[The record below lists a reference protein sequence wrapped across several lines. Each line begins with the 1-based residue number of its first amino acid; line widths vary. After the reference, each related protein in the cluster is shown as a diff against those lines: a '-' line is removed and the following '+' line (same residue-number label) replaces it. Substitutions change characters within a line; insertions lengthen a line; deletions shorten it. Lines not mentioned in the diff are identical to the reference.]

1 MSDSNVLTPEPLFG
15 TPERFKWMQNRC
27 TLFPISWRASE
38 RLR

>member
-27 TLFPISWRASE
+27 SFVPDFLAC
-38 RLR
+38 L